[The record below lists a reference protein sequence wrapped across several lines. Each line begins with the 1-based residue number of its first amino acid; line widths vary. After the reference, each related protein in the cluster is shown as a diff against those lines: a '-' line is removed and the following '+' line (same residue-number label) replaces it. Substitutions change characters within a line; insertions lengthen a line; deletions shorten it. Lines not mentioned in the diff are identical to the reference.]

1 MTPAGFKAA
10 RLSPLTKS
18 GRPLTQRQLA
28 SIMDLDS
35 VGVSRVE
42 CGTRPAPVRYERLLL
57 AYHAQFK
64 PNAWPKDWPE

>member
-18 GRPLTQRQLA
+18 GRPLTQKALA

-42 CGTRPAPVRYERLLL
+42 CGTRPAPVRFEKLLR
-57 AYHAQFK
+57 AYQAGYR
-64 PNAWPKDWPE
+64 PREWPE